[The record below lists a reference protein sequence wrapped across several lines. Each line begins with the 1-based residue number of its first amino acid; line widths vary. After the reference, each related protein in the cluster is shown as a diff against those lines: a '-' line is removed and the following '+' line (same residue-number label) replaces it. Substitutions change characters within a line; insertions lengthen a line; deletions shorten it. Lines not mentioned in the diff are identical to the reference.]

1 MRTTQATLL
10 LFRQKEKTGSC
21 GPVITVTAEWSV
33 HGFAEP
39 KKSSEEETLTLGTLT
54 TNNDESIFTTVTKC
68 HKKAHTHTL
77 PPALPLT
84 PRAKPFTLTG
94 CRPPRCPDDAR
105 ATSHS
110 AHSNGQRQI
119 PTKGILPTQGDV
131 TQHESPPRVT
141 THTSTGP
148 TNGRS
153 VWGWTPLWIQEFR
166 FPRICTDFFFFS
178 SSQLGV
184 LAFQAAQQPQQGLCP
199 LAVVGTDFLY
209 CTQDSG
215 TAQVLSRQRL
225 VYSPAQRP
233 PAASRG
239 RLAMQRSN
247 GAFFTIL
254 ITNITIKLQWPLIY
268 ILILRT

>member
-1 MRTTQATLL
+1 MTEACRA
-10 LFRQKEKTGSC
+10 RR
-21 GPVITVTAEWSV
+21 
-33 HGFAEP
+33 
-39 KKSSEEETLTLGTLT
+39 
-54 TNNDESIFTTVTKC
+54 
-68 HKKAHTHTL
+68 KA
-77 PPALPLT
+77 
-84 PRAKPFTLTG
+84 R
-94 CRPPRCPDDAR
+94 CRPGK
-105 ATSHS
+105 ATTTRRWQLRRRTCLSPTACHS
-110 AHSNGQRQI
+110 SDSSSTGVCSTSRG
-119 PTKGILPTQGDV
+119 PTGTSSRSSDS
-131 TQHESPPRVT
+131 TS
-141 THTSTGP
+141 TSTGP

-166 FPRICTDFFFFS
+166 FPRIYTDFFFFS

-215 TAQVLSRQRL
+215 TARVLSRQRL

-239 RLAMQRSN
+239 RLAIQRPSN